1 MENGR
6 TVVRFDR
13 MRVTGDSNDVAL
25 DQSTYILFAYGG
37 SISSTNPVNIGIHSR
52 RGFFS
57 PDMITL
63 PSADVCPNLKQST
76 SLVVPSP
83 TMPTSTPTTLCK
95 LHYKAIYTYIT
106 AIN

>member
-25 DQSTYILFAYGG
+25 DQSIYILFAYGG
-37 SISSTNPVNIGIHSR
+37 TIFSTNPINIGIHSR

-63 PSADVCPNLKQST
+63 PGTDVCPYGKH
-76 SLVVPSP
+76 SLQV
-83 TMPTSTPTTLCK
+83 
-95 LHYKAIYTYIT
+95 YTISR
-106 AIN
+106 AMNN

>member
-1 MENGR
+1 MEDGR

-25 DQSTYILFAYGG
+25 DQSIYILFAYGG
-37 SISSTNPVNIGIHSR
+37 TIFSPNPINIGIHSR

-63 PSADVCPNLKQST
+63 PGADVCPYGKH
-76 SLVVPSP
+76 SLQV
-83 TMPTSTPTTLCK
+83 
-95 LHYKAIYTYIT
+95 YTISR
-106 AIN
+106 AMHN